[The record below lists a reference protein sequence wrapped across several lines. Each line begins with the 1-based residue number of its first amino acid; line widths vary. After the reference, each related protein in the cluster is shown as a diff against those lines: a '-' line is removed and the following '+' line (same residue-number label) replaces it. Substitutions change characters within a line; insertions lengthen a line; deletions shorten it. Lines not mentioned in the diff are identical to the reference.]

1 MTALE
6 SAPSPEDALAVSRLP
21 GGVLHLRLN
30 RPRRRNALDGPL
42 AEALLGALRA
52 VPAGGDV
59 RAVLLSGAG
68 PAFCAGADLRW
79 MRDGGRA
86 PWEENLAGATL
97 LADLLAALDA
107 CPVPTVAR
115 VHGATYGGGL
125 GLVAAVDV
133 AVGASDCR
141 FAFSEVKLG
150 LLPAVIAPY
159 VLSRIG
165 EGQARALFVT
175 GEPFGATR
183 AQQMGLLHAVAPP
196 DDLDA
201 AVDDVLREL
210 STAAPGAA
218 GAARALIR
226 QVRLASQ
233 GPPEALRA
241 LTAEALASRR
251 AGPEGQ
257 EGLRAALERR
267 PPPGRPLPGP
277 PQARAERCSSASL

>member
-1 MTALE
+1 
-6 SAPSPEDALAVSRLP
+6 
-21 GGVLHLRLN
+21 VLHLRLN
-30 RPRRRNALDGPL
+30 RPQRRNALDGPL
-42 AEALLGALRA
+42 TEALLGALRA
-52 VPAGGDV
+52 VPTGGAV

-97 LADLLAALDA
+97 LADLLAALDD
-107 CPVPTVAR
+107 CPLPTVAR
-115 VHGATYGGGL
+115 VHGTTYGGGL

-133 AVGASDCR
+133 AVGAADCR

-159 VLSRIG
+159 VLARIG

-175 GEPFGATR
+175 GEPFGAAR

-196 DDLDA
+196 EALDG

-210 STAAPGAA
+210 STAAPQAA

-226 QVRLASQ
+226 RVRLASQ
-233 GPPEALRA
+233 GPPEALQA
-241 LTAEALASRR
+241 LTAEALATRR

-257 EGLRAALERR
+257 EGLTAALERR
-267 PPPGRPLPGP
+267 PPSWTSQAEPPPG
-277 PQARAERCSSASL
+277 ER

>member
-1 MTALE
+1 VTHVT
-6 SAPSPEDALAVSRLP
+6 SPVTPTPPAQSPDGSLAVEYLP

-30 RPRRRNALDGPL
+30 RPQRRNALDGPL
-42 AEALLGALRA
+42 LESLLATLRA
-52 VPAGGDV
+52 VPSGGGV
-59 RAVLLSGAG
+59 RALLLSGAG

-125 GLVAAVDV
+125 GLVAAVDI
-133 AVGASDCR
+133 AVGSDDCR

-165 EGQARALFVT
+165 EGHARALFVT
-175 GEPFGATR
+175 GEPFGAQR
-183 AQQMGLLHAVAPP
+183 AQQMGLLHAVAPLEA
-196 DDLDA
+196 LDA
-201 AVDDVLREL
+201 AVEDVLREL
-210 STAAPGAA
+210 ATSAPGAA

-226 QVRLASQ
+226 QVRLASL
-233 GPPEALRA
+233 GPSEALRA
-241 LTAEALASRR
+241 LTAEALSSRR
-251 AGPEGQ
+251 AGAEGQ
-257 EGLRAALERR
+257 EGLSAALERR
-267 PPPGRPLPGP
+267 PASWATTAEPPDGKR
-277 PQARAERCSSASL
+277 

>member
-1 MTALE
+1 M
-6 SAPSPEDALAVSRLP
+6 
-21 GGVLHLRLN
+21 
-30 RPRRRNALDGPL
+30 
-42 AEALLGALRA
+42 
-52 VPAGGDV
+52 

-133 AVGASDCR
+133 AVGAADCR

-175 GEPFGATR
+175 GEPFGAQR

-196 DDLDA
+196 EALDA
-201 AVDDVLREL
+201 AVEDVLREL
-210 STAAPGAA
+210 ATARSGSRRGRPGPHPPGAPGQPGPA
-218 GAARALIR
+218 G
-226 QVRLASQ
+226 
-233 GPPEALRA
+233 GPPGPDRGGPGLPAR
-241 LTAEALASRR
+241 RPGR
-251 AGPEGQ
+251 AGRA
-257 EGLRAALERR
+257 RAALERR
-267 PPPGRPLPGP
+267 PASWATPAEPPLGTR
-277 PQARAERCSSASL
+277 